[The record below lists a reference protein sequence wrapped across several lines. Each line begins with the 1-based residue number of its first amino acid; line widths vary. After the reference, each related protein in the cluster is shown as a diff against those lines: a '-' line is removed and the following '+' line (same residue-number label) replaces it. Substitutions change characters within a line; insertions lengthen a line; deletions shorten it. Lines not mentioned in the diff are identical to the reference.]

1 MINKTTREV
10 LRSAVNNNKAGDNQN
25 TRKRGSSRF
34 SIDSTE
40 SVGTQLN
47 LLIISFNM
55 GHSSF
60 SNLQNVIPMDGQQF
74 DLIVIGLQEVSYSSV
89 AKETPKSR
97 PKKSAENE
105 DQLLDANTANS
116 SKTKRPVSQIC

>member
-25 TRKRGSSRF
+25 NRKRGSSRF